1 MSVLK
6 PAQPPPVL
14 DKFSHLSLDAQKVMA
29 GIYKQYQ
36 QQKDKMSQLDRK
48 SSSQGPSK
56 YYQNLYRIKFGH
68 GPVQNTQSSQNSN
81 ATNNANHINGLTNST
96 NNQNIDDPLQ
106 NTQNHHQMTHT
117 WIQKTSTT
125 NACDQG
131 GDRRLEGGQRSF
143 DKYFTKNIKETA
155 VRSPHVI
162 SSRETELL
170 ISGIENSSYISY
182 DEEGAAL
189 SVQRSSQESAPLS
202 LSPVLFPSLET
213 VEKESNDVT
222 PLICGSTADHSF
234 RHSIF
239 IFDDK
244 RDDFAKPKEIKV
256 NDNKVVRNNQ
266 QLSDVMEMHGEIII
280 PPIIDNCPENK
291 HLHERKMSA
300 MIHVEDINSKVQEK
314 TVSAIVHLHIEDKEK
329 ERKTAEQTNTM
340 CSISKRLLQHQ
351 QIRNE
356 LKETKSQS
364 TDMKVSDHTNK
375 RKIPS
380 FFAPYKKQK
389 VSDKITDN
397 EVSQVEKNSTVV
409 DITCLDTS
417 QRSEL
422 LQEVQ
427 KSKEILIAVLYD
439 DSTNQL
445 RDNSA
450 KKKSQSMKSKSFEQI
465 ASVVIGLTCSNT
477 EKLQLYSMPS
487 KIKNTDSVEWIRLFW
502 DSLFTCSSRKICYGA
517 KELFLILLKNIFN
530 ESKVKLGDWTV
541 IDPRV
546 AGWLLDPDYPPSCF
560 EDSLNSVNLEQKKK
574 EVIDCSELLEEDIL
588 ILGKLMNRLYQK
600 LQSRELWDLFC
611 CVETKLVP
619 LLALMECQQVKI
631 DADKLMMF
639 SNVLKKKLQKLEQKA
654 YDSVGHSFLINSPA
668 QLRQVLFEE
677 LKLDTK
683 LPKKNKLAKTS
694 IGHQISTSES
704 VLQQLVDFHPL
715 PGLVLEYRQFQ
726 KLKSTYMDG
735 IMSCVQKDYLLTHWD
750 QISAATGRLSS
761 YQPNVQAIPKTSITV
776 TNYKD
781 NFIVDKEE
789 DDTLEI
795 FARDIFI
802 SQEGWSFLAADFQQI
817 ELRLLAHLADDEV
830 LLQIF
835 QKQNDSD
842 IFVELTSQWLGK
854 SISSITSSER
864 EQTKRIVY
872 SVMYGA
878 GKEKLAEYLK
888 ISPDNAKAI
897 MNSFLVK
904 FPAVNQFS
912 KKCVEFCQKHGF
924 TSTIFKRKRMIPN
937 IKHPSPPLRAQA
949 ERQAVNFCV
958 QGSAADLCKA
968 AMLQIEQSLRNHQ
981 HLRARQ
987 LYQIHDELLL
997 EVHDDDIKAVQSIL
1011 KTVMEDSSALCG
1023 SVVKL
1028 KVPVKVSISVGK
1040 TWGHMTAVK

>member
-1 MSVLK
+1 MFVLK

-36 QQKDKMSQLDRK
+36 QQKDKILMSQLDRK

-56 YYQNLYRIKFGH
+56 YYQNLYRTKFGH
-68 GPVQNTQSSQNSN
+68 GPLQNTQNSQSSF
-81 ATNNANHINGLTNST
+81 ATNNTNHVNGLTNST

-125 NACDQG
+125 NACYQR
-131 GDRRLEGGQRSF
+131 GDRRFEGGQRSF
-143 DKYFTKNIKETA
+143 DKYFTKNIEETA
-155 VRSPHVI
+155 VRSPYVI
-162 SSRETELL
+162 SSRETEVL
-170 ISGIENSSYISY
+170 ISGIENSSYIAC
-182 DEEGAAL
+182 DDEGAVP

-202 LSPVLFPSLET
+202 LSPVLFPSLEPI
-213 VEKESNDVT
+213 EKENTDVT
-222 PLICGSTADHSF
+222 LDHCNSLETIEKENTDVTLDHCKSIADRSF

-239 IFDDK
+239 VSDDK
-244 RDDFAKPKEIKV
+244 REEFSKPMEIKV

-266 QLSDVMEMHGEIII
+266 KLSDVMEIQGDVII
-280 PPIIDNCPENK
+280 PLTTDNGSENK
-291 HLHERKMSA
+291 YLQERIVSA
-300 MIHVEDINSKVQEK
+300 MIQVEDKDSKVPERS
-314 TVSAIVHLHIEDKEK
+314 VFAIVHPEDIEK
-329 ERKTAEQTNTM
+329 ETKTSDQSNTM

-364 TDMKVSDHTNK
+364 PDIKVSDQTNK

-389 VSDKITDN
+389 VSNKNNDN
-397 EVSQVEKNSTVV
+397 VISQVEKNSTAV

-427 KSKEILIAVLYD
+427 KSKEILIAVVYD

-450 KKKSQSMKSKSFEQI
+450 KKKTQSMKSKSFEQI
-465 ASVVIGLTCSNT
+465 ASVVIGLVCSNT
-477 EKLQLYSMPS
+477 DKLQLYSMPS
-487 KIKNTDSVEWIRLFW
+487 KIKNTHLVEWIRSFW
-502 DSLFTCSSRKICYGA
+502 DSVFSCSSRKICYGA
-517 KELFLILLKNIFN
+517 KELFVILLKNIFN
-530 ESKVKLGDWTV
+530 ELKVKLGDWTV

-574 EVIDCSELLEEDIL
+574 EVIDCSELLEEDISL
-588 ILGKLMNRLYQK
+588 LGKLMNRLYQK

-631 DADKLMMF
+631 DTDKLMMF

-654 YDSVGHSFLINSPA
+654 YDSVGHSFLMNSPA

-704 VLQQLVDFHPL
+704 VLQQLVGFHPL

-776 TNYKD
+776 SNYKD

-997 EVHDDDIKAVQSIL
+997 LYLHGIPL
-1011 KTVMEDSSALCG
+1011 KL
-1023 SVVKL
+1023 L
-1028 KVPVKVSISVGK
+1028 
-1040 TWGHMTAVK
+1040 

>member
-1 MSVLK
+1 
-6 PAQPPPVL
+6 
-14 DKFSHLSLDAQKVMA
+14 MA

-36 QQKDKMSQLDRK
+36 QQKDKILMSQLDRK

-56 YYQNLYRIKFGH
+56 YYQNLYRTKFGH
-68 GPVQNTQSSQNSN
+68 G
-81 ATNNANHINGLTNST
+81 
-96 NNQNIDDPLQ
+96 PLQ
-106 NTQNHHQMTHT
+106 NTQNSQSSNATDNASHTNTQNIDGPLRNTQNHHEVTHA
-117 WIQKTSTT
+117 WIQKTATME
-125 NACDQG
+125 ACDQR
-131 GDRRLEGGQRSF
+131 GDRRFEGGQRSF

-155 VRSPHVI
+155 IKSPYVF
-162 SSRETELL
+162 SSKEKDVL
-170 ISGIENSSYISY
+170 ISGTENSSYISCG
-182 DEEGAAL
+182 EEGAAL

-213 VEKESNDVT
+213 MEKEKNDVI
-222 PLICGSTADHSF
+222 PVHCSSNADHSF
-234 RHSIF
+234 SHSVF
-239 IFDDK
+239 ISDDK
-244 RDDFAKPKEIKV
+244 REDFVTSKEIIV
-256 NDNKVVRNNQ
+256 NDDKEVKNNQ
-266 QLSDVMEMHGEIII
+266 QLSNVMEMHGKI
-280 PPIIDNCPENK
+280 PLATDNGSENK
-291 HLHERKMSA
+291 H
-300 MIHVEDINSKVQEK
+300 VQERN
-314 TVSAIVHLHIEDKEK
+314 VSDMVHVNDKER
-329 ERKTAEQTNTM
+329 ETKTAEQGNKM

-356 LKETKSQS
+356 LKETKSQA
-364 TDMKVSDHTNK
+364 TDIKVSDQINK

-389 VSDKITDN
+389 VSDKNSDN
-397 EVSQVEKNSTVV
+397 EISQVEKNSTAV

-417 QRSEL
+417 QRWKL

-427 KSKEILIAVLYD
+427 KSKEVLLAVVYD
-439 DSTNQL
+439 DSSNQL

-465 ASVVIGLTCSNT
+465 ASIGIGLTCNNT
-477 EKLQLYSMPS
+477 GKIQLYTMSS
-487 KIKNTDSVEWIRLFW
+487 QIKSTHLVEWIRSFW
-502 DSLFTCSSRKICYGA
+502 DSIFTCSSRKICYGA
-517 KELFLILLKNIFN
+517 KELFSILLKNVFN
-530 ESKVKLGDWTV
+530 ETEDRDWTI
-541 IDPRV
+541 IDPQV
-546 AGWLLDPDYPPSCF
+546 IAGWLKVLRIRPDNPPSCF
-560 EDSLNSVNLEQKKK
+560 EDSLNSVK
-574 EVIDCSELLEEDIL
+574 EVIDCNELLKEDFSL
-588 ILGKLMNRLYQK
+588 LGKLMNRLYQK

-619 LLALMECQQVKI
+619 LLALMESQQVQI
-631 DADKLMMF
+631 DTDKLMMF
-639 SNVLKKKLQKLEQKA
+639 SNILKKKLQKLEQKA
-654 YDSVGHSFLINSPA
+654 YESVGHSFLINSPV

-677 LKLDTK
+677 LKLDAK

-735 IMSCVQKDYLLTHWD
+735 IMSCVQKDNLSTHWD

-761 YQPNVQAIPKTSITV
+761 YQPNVQAIPKASITI

-795 FARDIFI
+795 FARDIFK

-854 SISSITSSER
+854 VISSITSSER

-1011 KTVMEDSSALCG
+1011 KTVMEDSGALCG

>member
-1 MSVLK
+1 MSVLKPAQPPPVLKPAQPPPVLKLAQPPPVLK

-36 QQKDKMSQLDRK
+36 QQKDKILMSQLDRK

-56 YYQNLYRIKFGH
+56 YYQNLYRTKFGH
-68 GPVQNTQSSQNSN
+68 GPLQNTQNSQSSN
-81 ATNNANHINGLTNST
+81 ATNNASHVNLLADST
-96 NNQNIDDPLQ
+96 NTQNIDGPSR
-106 NTQNHHQMTHT
+106 NTQNHYEVTHA

-125 NACDQG
+125 NACDQR
-131 GDRRLEGGQRSF
+131 GDRRFEGGHRSF
-143 DKYFTKNIKETA
+143 DKYFTKNMKETA
-155 VRSPHVI
+155 VKSTSPFVFP
-162 SSRETELL
+162 SKEKEVL
-170 ISGIENSSYISY
+170 ISVLDNSLYTSC

-213 VEKESNDVT
+213 MEKEKNDVT
-222 PLICGSTADHSF
+222 PVHRSSNADHSF
-234 RHSIF
+234 SHSVF
-239 IFDDK
+239 ISDDK
-244 RDDFAKPKEIKV
+244 REDLVTSKEIMM
-256 NDNKVVRNNQ
+256 NDDKEVKNNR
-266 QLSDVMEMHGEIII
+266 QLSDVMDGEIII
-280 PPIIDNCPENK
+280 PLKTDNGSENK
-291 HLHERKMSA
+291 HVKERNVSA
-300 MIHVEDINSKVQEK
+300 MVHVN
-314 TVSAIVHLHIEDKEK
+314 DKER
-329 ERKTAEQTNTM
+329 ETKTAEQGNEM

-356 LKETKSQS
+356 LKETKSQATDKTS
-364 TDMKVSDHTNK
+364 T
-375 RKIPS
+375 
-380 FFAPYKKQK
+380 
-389 VSDKITDN
+389 
-397 EVSQVEKNSTVV
+397 TVDV
-409 DITCLDTS
+409 TCLDTS
-417 QRSEL
+417 QRLEL

-427 KSKEILIAVLYD
+427 KSKEILLAVVYD

-465 ASVVIGLTCSNT
+465 VSIGIGLTCNNT
-477 EKLQLYSMPS
+477 ENLQLYTMPS
-487 KIKNTDSVEWIRLFW
+487 KIKHAHLVEWIRSFW
-502 DSLFTCSSRKICYGA
+502 DSVFTCSSRKICYGA

-530 ESKVKLGDWTV
+530 ESEVKIGDWTV
-541 IDPRV
+541 IDPQV
-546 AGWLLDPDYPPSCF
+546 AGWLLDPDNPPSCF
-560 EDSLNSVNLEQKKK
+560 EDSLNSVNIQQNKK
-574 EVIDCSELLEEDIL
+574 EGIDCYELLKEDFSL
-588 ILGKLMNRLYQK
+588 LGKLMNRLYQK

-619 LLALMECQQVKI
+619 LLALMECQQVQI
-631 DADKLMMF
+631 DTDKLMMF
-639 SNVLKKKLQKLEQKA
+639 SNILKKKLQKLEQKA
-654 YDSVGHSFLINSPA
+654 YESVGHSFLIKSPA

-735 IMSCVQKDYLLTHWD
+735 IMSCVQKDNLLTHWD

-761 YQPNVQAIPKTSITV
+761 YQPNVQAIPKVSITI

-802 SQEGWSFLAADFQQI
+802 SHEGWSFLAADFQQI
-817 ELRLLAHLADDEV
+817 ELRLLAHLADDEM

-888 ISPDNAKAI
+888 LSPDNAKAI

-912 KKCVEFCQKHGF
+912 KKCIEFCQKHGF

-937 IKHPSPPLRAQA
+937 IKHPSPPFRAQA

-1011 KTVMEDSSALCG
+1011 KTVMEDSGALCG